1 MIPTSRWVLA
11 GTVAVIMLGGGLGLG
26 LRMLAGGE
34 PTKPDPNSLNLVARG
49 KVVYAHQCA
58 SCHGANLELTGCSV
72 GHLIFLPVL
81 GRLVALR

>member
-34 PTKPDPNSLNLVARG
+34 PTKPDPNSLNLVAWG
-49 KVVYAHQCA
+49 KAVYAQQ
-58 SCHGANLELTGCSV
+58 
-72 GHLIFLPVL
+72 
-81 GRLVALR
+81 